1 MACLT
6 PTIVNLFKII
16 LMLVIIGIILSFVGF
31 LLDIL
36 GTKSRLSLA
45 VRANGLLTIPTGNH
59 DFHNNN
65 INLLNFYL
73 SLLVL
78 ICAGVVSLCYYIT
91 VLLEKENRHSHFVEV
106 SFDYGFF
113 TLSAAGNLIIHY
125 LILETLYFILNFLF
139 RCDFV
144 AGHS

>member
-16 LMLVIIGIILSFVGF
+16 LMLVIIGIILSFIGF

-45 VRANGLLTIPTGNH
+45 VRANGLLTIPTGNQN
-59 DFHNNN
+59 FHNYNV
-65 INLLNFYL
+65 NLLNFL
-73 SLLVL
+73 FLCLVL

-113 TLSAAGNLIIHY
+113 TLSAAGN
-125 LILETLYFILNFLF
+125 FILNYPIL
-139 RCDFV
+139 
-144 AGHS
+144 